1 MDSANLILTE
11 PVLPP
16 TPLEISSCVVRDV
29 SCVTQYATGTPQ
41 SGNPIRNTQHEQIA
55 KDFESVLL
63 YKMLEEMKNTI
74 GDWGFDKDGV
84 STQVQGIFWLHLA
97 HEIAN
102 KGGLGLWKGIYE
114 FLTDAER
121 MNTMAEPLN
130 KNI

>member
-16 TPLEISSCVVRDV
+16 TSLLQVRGEKITKHELSDID
-29 SCVTQYATGTPQ
+29 P
-41 SGNPIRNTQHEQIA
+41 PIADSQERKKQIA

-63 YKMLEEMKNTI
+63 HKLLEEMKNTI

-97 HEIAN
+97 REIAN
-102 KGGLGLWKGIYE
+102 QGGFGLWKGIYK
-114 FLTDAER
+114 FVTR
-121 MNTMAEPLN
+121 HSCPEPRASHP
-130 KNI
+130 KQEM

>member
-16 TPLEISSCVVRDV
+16 TPLELDARYQILDTRRASRIEHRESR
-29 SCVTQYATGTPQ
+29 
-41 SGNPIRNTQHEQIA
+41 EQVA

-63 YKMLEEMKNTI
+63 YKLLEEMKNTI